1 MEELQIQFLRDKLTG
16 EELAAAA
23 SKLAQETAGMGAKE
37 KAAFARGV
45 QIACAGAIALTR
57 LDIVTARVL
66 SALIVATFDLQREQS
81 QES

>member
-45 QIACAGAIALTR
+45 QIACAGAIARNSLDVVTTR
-57 LDIVTARVL
+57 IL
-66 SALIVATFDLQREQS
+66 SALMVAAFDLQPRL
-81 QES
+81 